1 MSQSAPSLRR
11 PDSAERRAMILA
23 VAREVFWEKGFEG
36 AAMNEVAA
44 RLGGSKGT
52 LYAYFDSKEALFAGV
67 VVENCGRMGAQ
78 LFEGPTDAPLVDRL
92 TGFARA
98 YTRLITSDFAN
109 RLLQILAQEAPR
121 RPELGRIFY
130 EAGPAIALERL
141 SAIIG
146 AAAAAGELVV
156 DDADEAAEVLAALCR
171 GKLHLK
177 RMLGQVPEPDAA
189 TVARTAER
197 AVEQF
202 LKLYRN

>member
-1 MSQSAPSLRR
+1 
-11 PDSAERRAMILA
+11 MILA

-67 VVENCGRMGAQ
+67 ITENCAYMGGQ
-78 LFEGPTDAPLVDRL
+78 LFDAPDDAPLIEKL

-109 RLLQILAQEAPR
+109 RLLQILAQESQR
-121 RPELGRIFY
+121 RPELGRMFY
-130 EAGPAIALERL
+130 EAGPAVALERL
-141 SAIIG
+141 GAILREATAKG
-146 AAAAAGELVV
+146 ELLVDDPEAAADTLT
-156 DDADEAAEVLAALCR
+156 ALCR

-177 RMLGQVPEPDAA
+177 RMLGQVPEPDEA
-189 TVARTAER
+189 TISRNASR

-202 LKLYRN
+202 LRLYRA